1 LSGNGAALNLAR
13 LFLLVRWVTCGI
25 AALATE
31 PRQTGVAFLL
41 ARDRNRTMLSP
52 TPLPTK
58 LDALAGKTIL
68 IVDDS
73 EIARE
78 GLAAVLEREG
88 AKPVQAANGM
98 EALAYLEAAQAPP
111 HLILLDMLLPIM
123 DGWQFMEKRRSTPRL
138 ASIPVVMVTA
148 LGAASWKWASSLG
161 AVGLIRKPIEVEQLV
176 RTIKYCC
183 REDTA
188 H

>member
-1 LSGNGAALNLAR
+1 
-13 LFLLVRWVTCGI
+13 
-25 AALATE
+25 
-31 PRQTGVAFLL
+31 
-41 ARDRNRTMLSP
+41 MLSP

-88 AKPVQAANGM
+88 AKPLLAANGR
-98 EALAYLEAAQAPP
+98 EALELLESALEPP
-111 HLILLDMLLPIM
+111 DLILLDMLLPVM
-123 DGWQFMEKRRSTPRL
+123 DGWQFMEKRRSSPTL

-176 RTIKYCC
+176 RTIQYCF
-183 REDTA
+183 REGTDR
-188 H
+188 